1 MGAVAHDHQP
11 LRFLHAGFVRLRL
24 DDGGGVTGGGGGD
37 IFGGA
42 VTHKNDFS
50 AVNHGAGCAR
60 GDGGQVHLGGGEGQN
75 VLCRKQTLGKGFCRP
90 DGPDGQGRAG
100 GKGEEIT
107 TIDSRLGHGM
117 DDGLMKGTAFLYDIF
132 LAAIK
137 VKNTVCFS
145 LGVSSPYR
153 FLP

>member
-1 MGAVAHDHQP
+1 MNTQAATLKTLKNFIGEAQ
-11 LRFLHAGFVRLRL
+11 LRTMFQL
-24 DDGGGVTGGGGGD
+24 
-37 IFGGA
+37 
-42 VTHKNDFS
+42 S
-50 AVNHGAGCAR
+50 VN
-60 GDGGQVHLGGGEGQN
+60 GEEREFFTDKMIE
-75 VLCRKQTLGKGFCRP
+75 LESTIQTMPKTYET
-90 DGPDGQGRAG
+90 DGQGRAG